1 MKYSMVIDTRRCVGC
16 NACTAAC
23 KIDNATGFG
32 VDYGRV
38 LELEVGQFPDV
49 SKVYLP
55 ILCMQCEDPECLKVC
70 PTGATF
76 KTEEGIV
83 LIDKEKCMGCRYCVV
98 ACPYMARFFY
108 DDSGKPS
115 DLPRMDSEDERNG
128 TVEKCDFC
136 IDRVRDGQ
144 NPACVDACPYQARIF
159 GDADDPNSEVHKLIA
174 SGRAKTLKGEEGFGA
189 SVYYIW

>member
-1 MKYSMVIDTRRCVGC
+1 MKYAMVIDIGKCVGC

-32 VDYGRV
+32 IDYGRV
-38 LELEVGQFPDV
+38 MELEVGQFPDV

-55 ILCMQCEDPECLKVC
+55 ILCMHCDDPECLKVC
-70 PTGATF
+70 PTGATY
-76 KTEEGIV
+76 KTEGGVV
-83 LIDKEKCMGCRYCVV
+83 LIDKDKCMGCRYCVV

-108 DDSGKPS
+108 DDTRRPGELSM
-115 DLPRMDSEDERNG
+115 MDRENERLG

-136 IDRVRDGQ
+136 IDRVMEGQ

-159 GDADDPNSEVHKLIA
+159 GDADDQESAVHELIK

>member
-1 MKYSMVIDTRRCVGC
+1 MKYAMVIDIGKCVGC
-16 NACTAAC
+16 NACTVAC
-23 KIDNATGFG
+23 KIDNATGFD

-55 ILCMQCEDPECLKVC
+55 ILCMHCDDPECLKVC

-76 KTEEGIV
+76 KTEGGVV
-83 LIDKEKCMGCRYCVV
+83 LIDKDKCMGCRYCVV

-108 DDSGKPS
+108 DDSRRPS
-115 DLPRMDSEDERNG
+115 ELPRMDRENQRIG

-136 IDRVRDGQ
+136 IDRIMEGQ
-144 NPACVDACPYQARIF
+144 NPACVDACPYKARIF
-159 GDADDPNSEVHKLIA
+159 GDADDPESTVHELID
-174 SGRAKTLKGEEGFGA
+174 SGRAKTLKGEEDFGA
-189 SVYYIW
+189 SVYYMW